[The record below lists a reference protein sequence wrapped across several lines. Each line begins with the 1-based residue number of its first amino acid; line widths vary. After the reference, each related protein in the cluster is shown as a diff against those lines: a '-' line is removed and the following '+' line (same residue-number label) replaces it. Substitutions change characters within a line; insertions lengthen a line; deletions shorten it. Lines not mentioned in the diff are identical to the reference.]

1 MFLISKREH
10 EMAIAIAQAY
20 IIAEMNHP
28 DYFDPGASATAAAFA
43 SYYEEA
49 LRQLNGD
56 FPDDELT

>member
-1 MFLISKREH
+1 
-10 EMAIAIAQAY
+10 MAIAIAQAY

-49 LRQLNGD
+49 LQQLNGD